1 MLPKKGT
8 VLPYPAAIADA
19 LQRQL
24 GTTHQAVKIIRR
36 WTGAGERTVKNW
48 LIGVS
53 GPSGQHLV
61 ELIRNSDE
69 VLRTLLLLA
78 DRPQIAAAKKV
89 FDARNKLAQT
99 VQQIDEL
106 MGERST

>member
-1 MLPKKGT
+1 MLPKKGI

-24 GTTHQAVKIIRR
+24 GTTHQAVKVIRR

-48 LIGVS
+48 LVGVS
-53 GPSGQHLV
+53 GPSGEHLV

-69 VLRTLLLLA
+69 VLETLLLLA

-89 FDARNKLAQT
+89 IEARNKLAQA
-99 VQQIDEL
+99 VRQIDEL
-106 MGERST
+106 MGERSN